1 MAENVESLEGIKAKV
16 EQFSQD
22 VKLSAPEDAVVVRNE
37 SSTGIDREN
46 IAIANSFIVKNARE
60 FRCIR
65 VNEDPRTTN
74 NIKWLSIEEV
84 ERIHINIIH
93 QIGGKSG
100 IHNRQDLEYCLNRPL
115 IVIDGCEPPTLIER
129 ICNCAYSIGNCFV
142 DAGAQTAATIF
153 LTLCKLNDINVEFKC
168 GEIYDIFP
176 KVISRQMMY
185 SEFILHMFDRVKHD
199 MKEY

>member
-22 VKLSAPEDAVVVRNE
+22 VKLSAPDDAVVVRND
-37 SSTGIDREN
+37 SSNGIDRDN

-93 QIGGKSG
+93 Q
-100 IHNRQDLEYCLNRPL
+100 Q
-115 IVIDGCEPPTLIER
+115 
-129 ICNCAYSIGNCFV
+129 
-142 DAGAQTAATIF
+142 Q
-153 LTLCKLNDINVEFKC
+153 C
-168 GEIYDIFP
+168 GECKMAICPYGDPAPCIGSIT
-176 KVISRQMMY
+176 VDEVEAAVAQMLKQ
-185 SEFILHMFDRVKHD
+185 INPA
-199 MKEY
+199 